1 VKEGSSSRW
10 SLAGQFF
17 VVLTLATAL
26 LVVLIGELAARR
38 DRSYLRAQ
46 TERQYDQLLDNLKV
60 TATDAVAAEDISLLT
75 NLVGELGKSDPSL
88 HTLKILNE
96 EGRVLVR
103 WHRPLAQRAETF
115 SPKARDVMVNGKP
128 QGSLHAVVDLSPALV
143 EVAARVQNTRVT
155 MAALLLLLALTVGA
169 MVYRLAVVPLAA
181 IDRRLTRFRAG
192 HLDDDFELDA
202 ASEFQRVAEALNGF
216 ATQIRERR
224 QIDATHREELHELN
238 DSYSRFVPRQFLDIL
253 DHESI
258 IAVKH
263 GDQVERTMTV
273 MFSDIRAFTGISQ
286 RIGAH
291 STFAFIN
298 DFLSRLGPAV
308 RRHNGFIDKYIGDA
322 VMALFDSP
330 VDAVQAGVEML
341 RTLDELNAERADFG
355 DAPIRIGIGL
365 NTGPLM
371 LGIIGEDV
379 RMEGTVIG
387 DAVNLAARLEGLTK
401 KYHVPLLI
409 SEDTLNAIRA
419 IQDRERI
426 TQLNRNVRF
435 VDSVVAKG
443 RSTKTRV
450 YEVFAADSDTVR
462 AAKREHGETFMRV
475 LRKELSIDA
484 IPASGNSEDP
494 LLPTYRRITARGG
507 LRESVM
513 PKSYEDAEEEVFW
526 S

>member
-1 VKEGSSSRW
+1 MKRRGQSGW
-10 SLAGQFF
+10 SLGGQFF
-17 VVLTLATAL
+17 VVLSLATAL
-26 LVVLIGELAARR
+26 LVVIIGELAARR

-46 TERQYDQLLDNLKV
+46 TEQQYNQLLDNLRV
-60 TATDAVAAEDISLLT
+60 TTTDAVAAEDISLLKQ
-75 NLVGELGKSDPSL
+75 LVGELGQNDPSL

-103 WHRPLAQRAETF
+103 WHRPLTQRAETF
-115 SPKARDVMVNGKP
+115 SPKAREIMVRGKP
-128 QGSLHAVVDLSPALV
+128 QGSLHAVVDLTPALV
-143 EVAARVQNTRVT
+143 EVAARVQNTRIT

-192 HLDDDFELDA
+192 HLEDDFDLDA
-202 ASEFQRVAEALNGF
+202 ASEFQRVAEALNSF
-216 ATQIRERR
+216 ATQIRER
-224 QIDATHREELHELN
+224 QKIDATHREELHELN
-238 DSYSRFVPRQFLDIL
+238 DSYSRFVPRQFLDFL
-253 DHESI
+253 DHTSI
-258 IAVKH
+258 IAVRH

-273 MFSDIRAFTGISQ
+273 MFSDIRSFTGISQ

-291 STFAFIN
+291 DTFAFIN
-298 DFLSRLGPAV
+298 NFLSRLGPAV

-341 RTLDELNAERADFG
+341 QTLNDLNVERTNSGE
-355 DAPIRIGIGL
+355 APIRIGIGL

-387 DAVNLAARLEGLTK
+387 DAVNLAARLESLTK
-401 KYHVPLLI
+401 KYRVPLLI

-419 IQDRERI
+419 LQDNERI
-426 TQLNRNVRF
+426 AQLNHNVRF

-443 RSTKTRV
+443 RSTRTRV
-450 YEVFAADSDTVR
+450 YEVFAADAAPLR
-462 AAKREHGETFMRV
+462 AVKRRHGEAYMRI
-475 LRKELSIDA
+475 LKQELSIDA
-484 IPASGNSEDP
+484 IPAASAGGDP
-494 LLPTYRRITARGG
+494 LLRTYRRITAGGG
-507 LRESVM
+507 LRESIV
-513 PKSYEDAEEEVFW
+513 PKSSEDAEEEVFW